1 MKGLGYFPNRTICDV
16 LDEMRACSKTKNF
29 AGLDGLIAEAQS
41 MANRMEA
48 GLYDQ
53 KDFIRM
59 KNDMKELKTKLEKAE
74 EDYGNLA
81 HDKGDK

>member
-1 MKGLGYFPNRTICDV
+1 VEKMNRTICDV
-16 LDEMRACSKTKNF
+16 LEEMRACNKTKNY
-29 AGLDGLIAEAQS
+29 AGLDGLIEEAQS

-53 KDFIRM
+53 KDFQRM
-59 KNDMKELKTKLEKAE
+59 KKDYKELKKKLEKAE

-81 HDKGDK
+81 HDKGEV